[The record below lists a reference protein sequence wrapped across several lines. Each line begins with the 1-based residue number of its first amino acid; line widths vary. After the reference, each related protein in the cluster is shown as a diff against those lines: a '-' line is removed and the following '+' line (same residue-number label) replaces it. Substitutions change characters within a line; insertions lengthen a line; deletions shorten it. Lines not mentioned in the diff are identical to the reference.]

1 MKTKKVSTS
10 KKSGSRAKR
19 RPSPRTGRNGRRK
32 GSRGTGRAILKSD
45 QFLRQVID
53 LVPHFVFAKDEHS
66 RFLLMNKAIADAYGT
81 SPERALGKSD
91 IDFSATP
98 KEARHFH
105 DDDLS
110 VIKSG
115 KPKTI
120 PVEEITD
127 VEGKVRYLQTTK
139 IPAQFGR
146 EMTPGILGVA
156 VDITE
161 LKRSERLLQ
170 ESEEKYRNFVE
181 RALDGIA
188 VIQDG
193 IIKYLNPVLADILGG
208 PIEMALGT
216 GFLQYVHPDE
226 RPKLKGNYEDRMAGQ
241 AISST
246 YETILLGPDARAI
259 PVEVNAGL
267 IQFDGRAAD
276 LVIIRD
282 TRERKKGEEAVARRD
297 AMLRV
302 VHDAAEQFL
311 KSPEASPTI
320 NTVLRRLGGLMR
332 VDRVYICQK
341 VRQKDGSECEAEP
354 FSWHNDAR
362 GGLQGGPCDPRFSLS
377 DARLIRWEKVLSTRE
392 VVYGNV
398 EDFPECEQ
406 IVLKERGIQ
415 SILILPIFAGSRW
428 WGFIGCD
435 DCHAQREWSVLDKD
449 ALESLASIVGSVMQK
464 RETERVQDAVYRIAQ
479 AAGSTHGIYELCR
492 SIHEIISDIM
502 EAKNFYV
509 ALYDEKEGML
519 SFPYFV
525 DEFDPPY
532 APKKL
537 GRGLTEYVLRAKA
550 PLLCTE
556 EKFREL
562 TASGEAVLVGNPSPI
577 WLGVPLIVDD
587 KAIGV
592 MAVQHYE
599 DESAYG
605 EQEQQVLE
613 YVSSQIARAVE
624 RKRADDALAF
634 QTAYFQRLFEDGPTG
649 IVLLDMNDN
658 VVRINRSF
666 QAMFG
671 YSQEEAVGRD
681 INELIV
687 APHMREEAVNLS
699 WISQHGRSVSK
710 ESVRMRKDGSRVNV
724 DITAYPIAI
733 EGKHAGVYG
742 MYEDI
747 SERKVLEAQVLH
759 AQKME
764 SIGTLAGGIAHD
776 FNNLL
781 AIILGHSTLLERAN
795 GDEAKRA
802 SSIQAI
808 TKAAERAAG
817 VVRQLLTFA
826 RKTEQRRESVRV
838 NDVIQELLKF
848 LKETFPKSIVIT
860 SRMADNLPSV
870 VADAT
875 QLHQVF
881 MNIFV
886 NARDAM
892 PRGGSLNIATAE
904 VGNEIVARRFAEADA
919 PSYVEITATDNG
931 IGMDEKTR
939 RRVFEPFFS
948 TKEVGRGTGLG
959 MAVAFG
965 IIESHHGYIDVESS
979 PGTGS
984 RFTVYLPVQP
994 RSAVSNGPLEKERQ
1008 EAPGGTESILIIEDE
1023 PEISELLRMTLQ
1035 AKGYSVLSATDGT
1048 EALDLFKSHHDTI
1061 DLVISDVGLP
1071 SMSGDQLFFAIK
1083 KLNPHVKAILA
1094 SGYIEPDLKAE
1105 AMRSGVRAFL
1115 QKPYGSAAVLQVVRQ
1130 VLQEP

>member
-1 MKTKKVSTS
+1 MKAKKVRTTGKTS
-10 KKSGSRAKR
+10 SRAKR
-19 RPSPRTGRNGRRK
+19 RASPGAGRNGRRN
-32 GSRGTGRAILKSD
+32 GSNNAGRKPPRSD

-53 LVPHFVFAKDEHS
+53 LVPHFVFAKDEDS

-81 SPERALGKSD
+81 SPEQALGKSD

-98 KEARHFH
+98 EEARHFH
-105 DDDLS
+105 QDDIS
-110 VIKSG
+110 VIRSG

-120 PVEEITD
+120 PFEEITD
-127 VEGKVRYLQTTK
+127 IEGKVRYLQTTK
-139 IPAQFGR
+139 IPTQFGP
-146 EMTPGILGVA
+146 EKTPGILGVA

-161 LKRSERLLQ
+161 LKRSEQLLQ

-181 RALDGIA
+181 RAHDGIA

-193 IIKYLNPVLADILGG
+193 IVKYLNPVLADFFGG
-208 PIEMALGT
+208 PIEQVLGT

-226 RPKLKGNYEDRMAGQ
+226 RPKASRNYEHRLSGQ

-246 YETILLGPDARAI
+246 YETILLGADGRAI

-267 IQFDGRAAD
+267 IQFDGRPAD

-311 KSPEASPTI
+311 KSPEASATI

-341 VRQKDGSECEAEP
+341 IRQKDGSVSEAER
-354 FSWHNDAR
+354 FSWHNDAS
-362 GGLQGGPCDPRFSLS
+362 GGPERAQGDPRYTLS
-377 DARLIRWEKVLSTRE
+377 DARLIRWEKALSSGE
-392 VVYGNV
+392 VVYGDV
-398 EDFPECEQ
+398 EDFPDCEQ
-406 IVLKERGIQ
+406 TVLNQRGIQ
-415 SILILPIFAGSRW
+415 SILIVPIFAGTRW

-435 DCHAQREWSVLDKD
+435 DCRAKRDWSLLEKD
-449 ALESLASIVGSVMQK
+449 ALESLSSIVGSVMQR
-464 RETERVQDAVYRIAQ
+464 REAERVQNAVYRIAQ

-537 GRGLTEYVLRAKA
+537 GRGLTEYVLRKKA

-562 TASGEAVLVGNPSPI
+562 TVSGEAVLVGNPSPI

-599 DESAYG
+599 DPSAYG

-624 RKRADDALAF
+624 RKRADDALAY
-634 QTAYFQRLFEDGPTG
+634 QTAYFQRLFEDGPAG

-681 INELIV
+681 INDLIV

-710 ESVRMRKDGSRVNV
+710 ESVRMRKDGSDVHV
-724 DITAYPIAI
+724 DITAYPIVI

-747 SERKVLEAQVLH
+747 SERKALEAQILH

-776 FNNLL
+776 FNNIL
-781 AIILGHSTLLERAN
+781 AIILGHSTLLERAHF
-795 GDEAKRA
+795 DEAKRA

-848 LKETFPKSIVIT
+848 LQETFPKSIVIS

-892 PRGGSLNIATAE
+892 PRGGSLSITTEE
-904 VGNEIVARRFAEADA
+904 VANEIVARRFADADA
-919 PSYVEITATDNG
+919 PSYVEITATDTG

-939 RRVFEPFFS
+939 RRIFEPFFS

-965 IIESHHGYIDVESS
+965 IIESHRGFIHVESS
-979 PGTGS
+979 PGLGS
-984 RFTVYLPVQP
+984 RFTVFLPVQP
-994 RSAVSNGPLEKERQ
+994 RTATPIGPSEKERQ
-1008 EAPGGTESILIIEDE
+1008 EAPGGTERILIIEDE
-1023 PEISELLRMTLQ
+1023 PEIGELLRMTLQ
-1035 AKGYSVLSATDGT
+1035 SKGYSVLSAADGT
-1048 EALDLFKSHHDTI
+1048 EALDLFKSHHDEI

-1071 SMSGDQLFFAIK
+1071 SMSGDQLFYAIK
-1083 KLNPHVKAILA
+1083 ELDPDVKAILA
-1094 SGYIEPDLKAE
+1094 SGYMEPDLKAE
-1105 AMRSGVRAFL
+1105 AMRTGVKAFL
-1115 QKPYGSAAVLQVVRQ
+1115 QKPYDSAAVLDVVRQ
-1130 VLQEP
+1130 VLQET